1 MANDARLN
9 TNILQ
14 HPKIK
19 KLNRKFGPQGPL
31 SFIALILWV
40 AGNRPDGDLM
50 GMDADDIEMAID
62 WPLVPGEL
70 FGTLLNLRLVDE
82 VTPNHYVIHDWEEH
96 NPWVA
101 GSEDRS
107 ERARYNA
114 LIKHHGVEYARMQ
127 MPDFAKKYQKKD
139 GGKTSSEPSPDIAK
153 SSAAR
158 NASSK
163 DNPATS
169 MRAAGENDASGMHD
183 ASVQHASSMQG
194 AVHDACATDAARML
208 DAMHTACDA
217 YADSNAGCMLT
228 ASEQHA
234 VRNAPSPSPSPSPS
248 TEAYVKDHDSTTDCD
263 PPQTEAHTSGE
274 QSQAKSKP
282 SAAPRKRAT
291 TAPSGETWAAYSDA
305 YTKRYGVAP
314 IRNATV
320 SGQLANF
327 VKRIGQ
333 VEAPSVAEFYVL
345 HPGQFYVRAM
355 HSIAMMV
362 RDAEKLRTEWATG
375 QMQTERGHGKNQRHS
390 DTPRGTPAERVRANY
405 PDVFGEGADDEFGRL
420 IDVTPTHGGHLG

>member
-9 TNILQ
+9 TGILQ

-19 KLNRKFGPQGPL
+19 KLGRKFGPQGPL

-50 GMDADDIEMAID
+50 GMDADDIEIAID

-70 FGTLLNLRLVDE
+70 VGTLLHLRLVDE
-82 VTPNHYVIHDWEEH
+82 VAPNHYVIHDWEEH

-114 LIKHHGVEYARMQ
+114 LIKHHGVEYARKL
-127 MPDFAKKYQKKD
+127 MPEFATRSTKKE
-139 GGKTSSEPSPDIAK
+139 GGRTSSEPPAGTTK

-158 NASSK
+158 NASSI
-163 DNPATS
+163 DNHAARMPATDV
-169 MRAAGENDASGMHD
+169 NDATSIHD
-183 ASVQHASSMQG
+183 ACTQHTTSMQD
-194 AVHDACATDAARML
+194 AVHDACATDA
-208 DAMHTACDA
+208 
-217 YADSNAGCMLT
+217 DSNAERVLT
-228 ASEQHA
+228 ASDQHA

-248 TEAYVKDHDSTTDCD
+248 LDTEAYVKNHDSTTDCD
-263 PPQTEAHTSGE
+263 PPQTEARTNGE
-274 QSQAKSKP
+274 QAQAKSKP
-282 SAAPRKRAT
+282 SVVPRKRAT
-291 TAPSGETWAAYSDA
+291 TALSGETWTAYSDA

-333 VEAPSVAEFYVL
+333 AEAPSVAEFYVL
-345 HPGQFYVRAM
+345 HPGPFYVRAM
-355 HSIAMMV
+355 HSIAAMV

-375 QMQTERGHGKNQRHS
+375 QMQTEHGYGKNQRHS
-390 DTPRGTPAERVRANY
+390 DTHRGTPAERVRANY